1 MIFFLNYINER
12 FLIFSHSSMFS
23 IDIINI
29 SVKYEGIIW
38 NKVEH
43 NNYLVML
50 SLQNEFKIK
59 L

>member
-1 MIFFLNYINER
+1 
-12 FLIFSHSSMFS
+12 MFS